1 MYYTALNSTQNLL
14 WLVEDHSLKPSPG
27 KSVRLSRNSK
37 CSKKHWGVT
46 SSGRALA
53 RVQPPVLPKK
63 KKIRSKII

>member
-1 MYYTALNSTQNLL
+1 MQNLL

-63 KKIRSKII
+63 KNQKQDNLIAMQSRAV